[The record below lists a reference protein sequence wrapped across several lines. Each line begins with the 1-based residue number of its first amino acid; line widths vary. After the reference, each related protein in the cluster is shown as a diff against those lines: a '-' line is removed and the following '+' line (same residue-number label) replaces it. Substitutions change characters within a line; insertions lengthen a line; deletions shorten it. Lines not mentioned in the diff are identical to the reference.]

1 MLSLVSLPLKAY
13 PSVEALTCVL
23 SLVPK
28 VNDAFTMDGDKITT
42 TTNNS
47 GGIKGG
53 ITNGLP
59 LVMQVGIKPTPSIY
73 KEQHSV
79 SLSQKGTHCSQ
90 SRSSRSM

>member
-1 MLSLVSLPLKAY
+1 MCAQLGS
-13 PSVEALTCVL
+13 E
-23 SLVPK
+23 

-47 GGIKGG
+47 GGIQGG

-73 KEQHSV
+73 KRATFCVTFTKRGHIA
-79 SLSQKGTHCSQ
+79 HH
-90 SRSSRSM
+90 